1 MKMCSDCNVVMI
13 DNCELEGQLKFK
25 LGADG
30 ESRVSLTVPTGENA
44 SLFGLPID
52 VRKEACI
59 RGRMCPNCG
68 KVELYVNLN
77 ELR

>member
-13 DNCELEGQLKFK
+13 DNCEFEGQLKFK

-30 ESRVSLTVPTGENA
+30 ESRVSLRVPTGKNA
-44 SLFGLPID
+44 TFLGLPIA
-52 VRKEACI
+52 VRKDASL

-68 KVELYVNLN
+68 KVELYVDLN